1 MPLEAPVT
9 RAVLP
14 LSKVMIE
21 DYEFKLFD
29 SFLCL
34 F

>member
-1 MPLEAPVT
+1 LEAPVT

-14 LSKVMIE
+14 LSKVMTE
-21 DYEFKLFD
+21 DYGFKLFD
-29 SFLCL
+29 SFLCW